1 VFLLLVKDSLLP
13 VHRVCCRVDVQF
25 DRNLLPLMAYMAAVH
40 AITPD
45 ASLFFKEEG
54 NSFFLSSNQLIEISV
69 WPTSFFPVRFFF
81 LLFFLTLLTG

>member
-69 WPTSFFPVRFFF
+69 WPTSFFSRSFFF
-81 LLFFLTLLTG
+81 GCSS

>member
-81 LLFFLTLLTG
+81 WLFFLTLLTG